1 MKWLWLAVM
10 NVRRNRR
17 RSATTVLIAAVGT
30 AALLVGGGFVQ
41 YVYALLR
48 QIAAHDSGH
57 VVLAHR
63 DYFDRDEDLPMQ
75 HGLDDAAQAKARLE
89 ADPRVR
95 AALPRLHFSGLL
107 SNGDKSA
114 VFIGTGID
122 AAGEFRVRGSFL
134 WKVTAGGALAALPPE
149 DDLPE
154 IMLGKE
160 LSRQLRAAPGSALTL
175 LATTTEG
182 SLNAQDVR
190 VKGIYTVGVP
200 EMDRRAVLVHVA
212 TAQRLLLTDRVSTV
226 SVYLRKTDET
236 DAMQGTVARLFP
248 GRAIQTWRDQ
258 AFYYRA
264 VRALY
269 NRIFGLLGAI
279 IVVLVLF
286 AVSNTLGMAVV
297 ERTREIGTFRALG
310 AVPGQ
315 ITRNFVLEGL
325 VVGVAGAAIGMAMAA
340 LISFAVD
347 ALGVQMPPP
356 PGYSIGYPLLID
368 RSLALYASAALVI
381 AAASAIAAW
390 SVSHKAAARPIV
402 EALAHV

>member
-1 MKWLWLAVM
+1 MKWLWFAVK

-17 RSATTVLIAAVGT
+17 RSAVTVLIAAVGT
-30 AALLVGGGFVQ
+30 ASLLVGGGFVE

-48 QIAAHDSGH
+48 RIAATDSGH

-63 DYFDRDEDLPMQ
+63 DFFEKDEELPML
-75 HGLDDAAQAKARLE
+75 HGLDDAPAAKARLE
-89 ADPRVR
+89 GDPRVR
-95 AALPRLHFSGLL
+95 AALPRLQFSGLL
-107 SNGDKSA
+107 SNGDRSA
-114 VFIGTGID
+114 VFLGTGVD
-122 AAGEFRVRGSFL
+122 AGGEFGVRGSFL
-134 WKVTAGGALAALPPE
+134 WKVMGGSTLSARPRQE
-149 DDLPE
+149 DLPE
-154 IMLGKE
+154 IMVGKD
-160 LSRQLRAAPGSALTL
+160 LARQLRAAPGSVLTL

-200 EMDRRAVLVHVA
+200 DLDRRAVLVHLE

-226 SVYLRKTDET
+226 SVYLKQIEDT
-236 DAMQGTVARLFP
+236 DAMLATMARLFP
-248 GRAIQTWRDQ
+248 DRALQTWRDQ

-269 NRIFGLLGAI
+269 NRIFGMLGAI

-310 AVPGQ
+310 AFPGQ

-325 VVGVAGAAIGMAMAA
+325 VVGVAGAAVGP
-340 LISFAVD
+340 SW
-347 ALGVQMPPP
+347 PPWSRSP
-356 PGYSIGYPLLID
+356 SIGPN
-368 RSLALYASAALVI
+368 
-381 AAASAIAAW
+381 
-390 SVSHKAAARPIV
+390 
-402 EALAHV
+402 

>member
-1 MKWLWLAVM
+1 MKWLWFAVK

-30 AALLVGGGFVQ
+30 ASLLVGGGFVE
-41 YVYALLR
+41 YIYALLR
-48 QIAAHDSGH
+48 RIAATDSGH

-63 DYFDRDEDLPMQ
+63 DYFGGDEDLPMQ
-75 HGLDDAAQAKARLE
+75 HGLDDAAAARARLE
-89 ADPRVR
+89 ADPRVS
-95 AALPRLHFSGLL
+95 AALPRLQLSGLL
-107 SNGDKSA
+107 SNGDKSV
-114 VFIGTGID
+114 VFLGTGVD

-134 WKVTAGGALAALPPE
+134 WKVTAGSALSARPPG

-154 IMLGKE
+154 IMLGKD
-160 LSRQLRAAPGSALTL
+160 LARQLRAAPGSTLTL

-190 VKGIYTVGVP
+190 VKGVYTVGVP
-200 EMDRRAVLVHVA
+200 DLDRRAVLVHIA

-226 SVYLRKTDET
+226 SVYLRRIEDT
-236 DAMQGTVARLFP
+236 DAMAAAMGGLFP
-248 GRAIQTWRDQ
+248 GRALQTWREQ

-264 VRALY
+264 VRDLY
-269 NRIFGLLGAI
+269 NRIFGLLGAV

-310 AVPGQ
+310 ALPAQ
-315 ITRNFVLEGL
+315 ITRNFVMEGL
-325 VVGVAGAAIGMAMAA
+325 VVGVSGAAIGMVVAA
-340 LISFAVD
+340 LISFALD
-347 ALGVQMPPP
+347 RSGVMMPPP
-356 PGYSIGYPLLID
+356 PGYSVGYPLLIA
-368 RSLALYASAALVI
+368 RSLELYLGAALVT
-381 AAASAIAAW
+381 AGVSALAAW
-390 SVSHKAAARPIV
+390 AVSRKAAARPIV